1 MALVFVHTEPK
12 ERAVGCID
20 KAFIRIGAY
29 IRLSAT
35 MNTQSFQDKVVAM
48 QPNLLSF
55 AYMLT
60 NDRDDAYDLLQDTTL
75 KALDNEQRYADNT
88 NFKGWIFTI
97 MRNIFI
103 NKYRR
108 MVRNATVVD
117 RSDDLYK
124 INNLDAA
131 TALPTPEDSFAE
143 QEITKAIASFSDDYR
158 IPFSMHVAG
167 YRYAE
172 IAKYMHLPLGT
183 VKSRIYYARQYLQIK
198 LKDYDNR

>member
-1 MALVFVHTEPK
+1 
-12 ERAVGCID
+12 
-20 KAFIRIGAY
+20 
-29 IRLSAT
+29 
-35 MNTQSFQDKVVAM
+35 MNTQSFQDKIVAM
-48 QPNLLSF
+48 QTNLLNF

-75 KALDNEQRYADNT
+75 KALDNEKRYADNT

-117 RSDDLYK
+117 RSDDLYQ
-124 INNLDAA
+124 INNIEAA
-131 TALPTPEDSFAE
+131 TALPTPEDSYAE

-158 IPFSMHVAG
+158 VPFSMHVAG

-172 IAKYMHLPLGT
+172 IADYMHLPLGT

-198 LKDYDNR
+198 LKDYDPR